1 MAEDKE
7 RYCRDE
13 LRTARAAVLR
23 DAEALPEM
31 LFALERVGAVVTGS
45 FGTLKI
51 FQQELTEVG
60 SRSPLAFQVPSQHPA
75 LHITFT
81 RLYNLVRTA
90 RNEAMHQGAYARHL
104 AQHAIELSLILEDAF
119 MNGSNCISD
128 YMVKSPICAEPWQP
142 VSLIRQQMLT
152 NSFSFLPVSLDGHTW
167 KLVSD
172 YGLAKYL
179 RTPPNGGERA
189 RRLKATLEEALE
201 FGLELLAPILASR
214 DTTVS
219 EVLVRAEVDG
229 RPILVTE
236 NERLLGIATP
246 YDLL

>member
-1 MAEDKE
+1 
-7 RYCRDE
+7 
-13 LRTARAAVLR
+13 
-23 DAEALPEM
+23 M
-31 LFALERVGAVVTGS
+31 LFALERVGAVVTGKS
-45 FGTLKI
+45 GTLKK
-51 FQQELTEVG
+51 FREELTEVG
-60 SRSPLAFQVPSQHPA
+60 RRSPLAEKVPSQHPA
-75 LHITFT
+75 LHIKIAT
-81 RLYNLVRTA
+81 LYSLVQTA
-90 RNEAMHQGAYARHL
+90 RNEAMHQGAYARHH

-152 NSFSFLPVSLDGHTW
+152 NSFSFLPVSLDGRAW

-172 YGLAKYL
+172 YGLAKFL
-179 RTPPNGGERA
+179 RTPSNGGERA
-189 RRLKATLEEALE
+189 RRLEATLKEALE
-201 FGLELLAPILASR
+201 KFELELLYPILATP

-219 EVLVRAEVDG
+219 KVLSRAGADG

-236 NERLLGIATP
+236 NQRLLGIATP